1 MIFEFEES
9 MKLHPTAVVHPGA
22 NLAEDVEVGPYSI
35 IGAHVTLGNGCVVG
49 AHCVL
54 EGHTT
59 IGENNRIH
67 TGAAIGGAPQ
77 DLRYQGQETF
87 LEIGNNNNFR
97 EYVTVNIGT
106 VEGGRTTRIGNHVHI
121 MAYSHIAHNC
131 EIHDGVIIAN
141 GGTLGGHVEIGEK
154 AIVGGLVGI
163 HQFVRVGKLSIIGGC
178 SKLVQDAIPFAT
190 LDGHPARV
198 YGLNLLGLKRAGI
211 PNDIQQHL
219 KHALQFLFRSGLS
232 RDAALER
239 IERECGES
247 PEVLHLMDFVRRSER
262 GICTRV
268 WGREKEALWNE

>member
-1 MIFEFEES
+1 
-9 MKLHPTAVVHPGA
+9 MKVHPAAVIQPGA
-22 NLAEDVEVGPYSI
+22 KLAEDVKVGPYSV
-35 IGAHVTLGNGCVVG
+35 IGEYVTLGSGCVVG

-77 DLRYQGQETF
+77 DLKYRGQGTS
-87 LEIGNNNNFR
+87 LVIGNNNNFR

-106 VEGGRTTRIGNHVHI
+106 VEGGGTTRIGNNVHM
-121 MAYSHIAHNC
+121 MAYSHIAHDC

-163 HQFVRVGKLSIIGGC
+163 CQFVRIGKLSIIGGC
-178 SKLVQDAIPFAT
+178 SKVAQDVIPFAT

-211 PNDIQQHL
+211 ANDIQQHL
-219 KHALQFLFRSGLS
+219 KHALQLLFRSGLS

-239 IERECGES
+239 IERECGQS

-268 WGREKEALWNE
+268 RGREKEVLWNE